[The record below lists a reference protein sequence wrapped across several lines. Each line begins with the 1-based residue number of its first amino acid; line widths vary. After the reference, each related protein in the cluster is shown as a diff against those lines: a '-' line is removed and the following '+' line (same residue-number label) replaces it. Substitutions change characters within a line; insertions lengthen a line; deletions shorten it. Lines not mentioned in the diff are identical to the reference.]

1 MRSSHATPFPRRRE
15 TTTMTDI
22 TSIQDRFR
30 DKAAETRGNLSEM
43 GHLAKEAVQEKLHD
57 LKDGAAE
64 KFASGKEKLHDMEAS
79 LLHAVRGAPVKSL
92 LIALGVGVTLSFLWR
107 RR

>member
-1 MRSSHATPFPRRRE
+1 MS
-15 TTTMTDI
+15 DI
-22 TSIQDRFR
+22 TSVQDRFR
-30 DKAAETRGNLSEM
+30 DKAAETRGNLTDM

-64 KFASGKEKLHDMEAS
+64 KYAEGKAKLHEFEES
-79 LLHAVRGAPVKSL
+79 LARKVRESPMKSV
-92 LIALGVGVTLSFLWR
+92 LIALGVGAVLSFLWR

>member
-1 MRSSHATPFPRRRE
+1 MS
-15 TTTMTDI
+15 DI
-22 TSIQDRFR
+22 TSIQERFR
-30 DKAAETRGNLSEM
+30 DKAAEARGNLADM

-64 KFASGKEKLHDMEAS
+64 KYAEGKVRLNEFEESLAAKVREAPMKS
-79 LLHAVRGAPVKSL
+79 VFIAV
-92 LIALGVGVTLSFLWR
+92 GVGVVLSFLWR